1 VQTRHRLIALQRLA
15 DGSAAPADE
24 MKASPS
30 PIRPR
35 KLARREGRDVLQL
48 QARVDRGVLGRA
60 VEVAVLGEAA
70 HLDVRGVA
78 DLEIHLAALNEVS
91 GYFDYLCEREDK
103 PRGKV
108 AAYDPAG
115 GFRTWLFAILVN
127 RCRTS
132 LLQRSRYVRRVVTD
146 EDMMHNAVSGDD
158 AGSTELR
165 IEIERAVA
173 MLDSDQREAFLLK
186 HVEQLG
192 YEEMAAVTGAG
203 VSALKMRVKRAR
215 DQVRERWKELD
226 DDGSR

>member
-1 VQTRHRLIALQRLA
+1 MTL
-15 DGSAAPADE
+15 PAF
-24 MKASPS
+24 
-30 PIRPR
+30 
-35 KLARREGRDVLQL
+35 
-48 QARVDRGVLGRA
+48 ARVDAGSMTDAMLVRRVLDGDPRA
-60 VEVAVLGEAA
+60 FTMLVDRHLQPCLRFATRMLGSRHDAEDVTQEALLRA
-70 HLDVRGVA
+70 YR
-78 DLEIHLAALNEVS
+78 AL
-91 GYFDYLCEREDK
+91 
-103 PRGKV
+103 

-203 VSALKMRVKRAR
+203 VSALKMRVKRAC
-215 DQVRERWKELD
+215 ERLQELLGEVND
-226 DDGSR
+226 VTS